1 MTNRSGPIYESRV
14 FLEPDSLGDFD
25 AWLDC
30 RNVDI
35 AEAVS
40 LLRPAPDAMLS
51 STAVSP
57 AVNNPRA
64 EGPELLM
71 PAAPKLI

>member
-1 MTNRSGPIYESRV
+1 MSFILNGIV
-14 FLEPDSLGDFD
+14 DFV
-25 AWLDC
+25 L
-30 RNVDI
+30 
-35 AEAVS
+35 S
-40 LLRPAPDAMLS
+40 LLRPAPDAMLW

>member
-1 MTNRSGPIYESRV
+1 MPAL
-14 FLEPDSLGDFD
+14 LEPADFD